1 MTDEQLIRIKKAF
14 KELERVLESSNTVT
28 GLFNGNPEFEKAFSE
43 AMKGL
48 GILEDE
54 KLHKTPRM
62 FDSRDA
68 IEYALEELE
77 IIEAYVKKSIIPQSG
92 GSLEERLASVKDTLK
107 KVNNRINRKP

>member
-28 GLFNGNPEFEKAFSE
+28 GLFIGNPEFEKAFSE
-43 AMKGL
+43 AMKAL
-48 GILEDE
+48 GILENE
-54 KLHKTPRM
+54 PLNKISGM

-68 IEYALEELE
+68 LTDALYELE
-77 IIEAYVKKSIIPQSG
+77 IIGEYVKKSIIPQSG
-92 GSLEERLASVKDTLK
+92 GFLEERLASVKDTLK